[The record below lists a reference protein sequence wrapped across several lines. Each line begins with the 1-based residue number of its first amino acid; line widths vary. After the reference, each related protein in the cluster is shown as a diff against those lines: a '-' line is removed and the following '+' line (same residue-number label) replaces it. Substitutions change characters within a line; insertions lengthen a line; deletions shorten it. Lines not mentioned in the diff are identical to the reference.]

1 MGTWLAVA
9 WTPPTDAMEDHEFHE
24 ETLSTEQVFDGK
36 LLKVYRDRV
45 CLPDGSESVREWVDH
60 PGAVVVLAVLDNGK
74 LLFERQYRYPLRR
87 IFLELPA
94 GKIDAGEHMLDTA
107 RRELRE
113 ETGYKAR
120 TWRHLGTLH
129 TCIGYSNERIEIFLA
144 HGLSFVGHAPDQGEI
159 LEVTELS
166 LADALLAVR
175 DGEISD
181 GKTVACLLWA
191 DKIFSGAWPLP
202 A

>member
-1 MGTWLAVA
+1 
-9 WTPPTDAMEDHEFHE
+9 MEDHEFHE
-24 ETLSTEQVFDGK
+24 ETLATEQVFDGR
-36 LLKVYRDRV
+36 LLKVHRDRV
-45 CLPDGSESVREWVDH
+45 RMPDGSESVREWVDH
-60 PGAVVVLAVLDNGK
+60 PGAVVVIALLDNGK

-94 GKIDAGEHMLDTA
+94 GKIDPGEHELDTA

-113 ETGYKAR
+113 ETGYKAH

-129 TCIGYSNERIEIFLA
+129 TCIGYSNERIELFLA
-144 HGLSFVGHAPDQGEI
+144 RDLSFVGHALDHGEI
-159 LEVTELS
+159 LEVTELR

-175 DGEISD
+175 DGEITD
-181 GKTVACLLWA
+181 GKTIACLLWA

-202 A
+202 T